1 MIIRTLNINHLE
13 NNFSIK
19 INTMCPAPKKHEMW
33 GNPVKPKRY
42 TPEELWERSIE
53 YFEFVDDNPWML
65 VEQVIK
71 PQKMPKN
78 YNKRQYGPIKN
89 YLNQIILIPKAI
101 PYTIKGLCNYLNI
114 SLSTFKRYSND
125 VLYETHWPVSTRVR
139 EIIYAQQLTGAMSG
153 FFNSRIVMSQLGLA
167 NKKEIS
173 IKEPL
178 PIMGIIIS
186 DPEKLNSENDNL

>member
-1 MIIRTLNINHLE
+1 M
-13 NNFSIK
+13 
-19 INTMCPAPKKHEMW
+19 PAPKKHEMW

-53 YFEFVDDNPWML
+53 YFEYVDANPWML

-71 PQKMPKN
+71 PLKMPKT
-78 YNKRQYGPIKN
+78 YDKKKHGPIKN

-125 VLYETHWPVSTRVR
+125 VLYETYWPVSSYVR
-139 EIIYAQQLTGAMSG
+139 NIIYAQQFEGAMSG

-186 DPEKLNSENDNL
+186 DPEKQNSENDNL